1 MRNAKVRFVVAS
13 LQRAR
18 GRFGLEVRQRGQVTR
33 MADLEQGGCCR
44 LLFPRIAGA
53 GVEAATVNISG
64 GIAAGDRIEGWLIC
78 RQGSYLLLTSQAA
91 ERVYRARPHDAP
103 ATMTLTC
110 QIEPDARLEW
120 LPHGTIFFDG
130 SSFNRRMQ
138 VDMAG
143 SAEFLFLESRIFGRK
158 GSGEVLSGLNIIDRL
173 SIKRDGKLVLEEA
186 LRLESQSVAKLLA
199 QAAVSGGQCSVATI
213 VLVSPN
219 AMSLLEKLRVH
230 LQAPEYAGF
239 AVSAWNG
246 MVVVRGLAES
256 GWLLEKTLRGVLA
269 LLRQNRP
276 MPSTWRS

>member
-1 MRNAKVRFVVAS
+1 MVAS

-78 RQGSYLLLTSQAA
+78 RQGSDLLLTSQAA

-199 QAAVSGGQCSVATI
+199 QAAVSGGQCSAATI

-219 AMSLLEKLRVH
+219 AVSLLEKLRVH
-230 LQAPEYAGF
+230 LQAPEYVGF

-256 GWLLEKTLRGVLA
+256 GWLLEKALRGVLA

>member
-1 MRNAKVRFVVAS
+1 MAS

-18 GRFGLEVRQRGQVTR
+18 GRFGLEVRRRGELTR

-53 GVEAATVNISG
+53 GLEAATVNISG

-78 RQGSYLLLTSQAA
+78 GEGSDLLLTSQAA
-91 ERVYRARPHDAP
+91 ERVYRARPHDVP
-103 ATMTLTC
+103 ATMALTC
-110 QIEPDARLEW
+110 QLEPRSRLEW

-130 SSFNRRMQ
+130 SSFNRHMR
-138 VDMAG
+138 VNMAG

-158 GSGEVLSGLNIIDRL
+158 GSGEVLSGLNITDRL

-186 LRLESQSVAKLLA
+186 LRLESQTVAKLLA
-199 QAAVSGGQCSVATI
+199 QAAVSSGQGSVATV

-230 LQAPEYAGF
+230 LQVPEYAGF
-239 AVSAWNG
+239 AASAWNG
-246 MVVVRGLAES
+246 MLVVRGLAES
-256 GWLLEKTLRGVLA
+256 GWLLEKALRGILA